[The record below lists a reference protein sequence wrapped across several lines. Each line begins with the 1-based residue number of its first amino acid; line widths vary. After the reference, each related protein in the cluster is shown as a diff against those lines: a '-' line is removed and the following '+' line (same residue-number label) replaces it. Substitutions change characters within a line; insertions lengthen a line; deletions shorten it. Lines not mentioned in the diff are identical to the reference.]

1 MSKTKTGNI
10 EKFVKKYILFVKRC
24 HPKQNRNLG
33 LSPVPLQKGV
43 ENEFVTPENENAGA
57 SLRAL
62 SKKGAQARAE
72 VLFSD

>member
-1 MSKTKTGNI
+1 
-10 EKFVKKYILFVKRC
+10 LFVKRC
-24 HPKQNRNLG
+24 HAERNRKLG
-33 LSPVPLQKGV
+33 LGPVPVPVPVPKVKKSV

-62 SKKGAQARAE
+62 AEKGAQAGTE